1 MVREIVVQ
9 RRNRSVSTIFS
20 NVQSLAFFIYP
31 RLCMKQA
38 INLMV
43 TNLLISVTEKMLQLL
58 LMLMDNQS
66 HKCDLKLNDH
76 VKTFPNKVAWRA
88 KMTIVF
94 THTSSLP
101 IQRKIQSLSK
111 KQTNSRLIQELKT
124 DNLDAQK
131 PMDPGSTKT
140 QITFQAVSTFPRIY
154 LSCTQTA
161 TSPILSTACYT
172 EKRKTFYCLAK
183 QPVTQYPLNK
193 PALNIMIFQR

>member
-9 RRNRSVSTIFS
+9 RRNRSVQTIFS
-20 NVQSLAFFIYP
+20 NVQSLAFCICP

-38 INLMV
+38 INLRV

-76 VKTFPNKVAWRA
+76 AKKFPNKVAWRA
-88 KMTIVF
+88 TMTIVF
-94 THTSSLP
+94 THSSSLP
-101 IQRKIQSLSK
+101 TRKIQSLSK

-131 PMDPGSTKT
+131 LMDLGSTKT
-140 QITFQAVSTFPRIY
+140 QITSQAVSTFPRIY

-161 TSPILSTACYT
+161 TSPILYTACYT
-172 EKRKTFYCLAK
+172 DKRKTFSCLTK
-183 QPVTQYPLNK
+183 QPVT
-193 PALNIMIFQR
+193 